1 MHSSNIIILI
11 WRKRAKI
18 STEIMLRIL
27 LYLISMHVDTLTIII
42 IFLAGAS
49 LDFCIENKLQECW
62 TQATISTVR
71 LTLLY

>member
-1 MHSSNIIILI
+1 
-11 WRKRAKI
+11 
-18 STEIMLRIL
+18 MLRIL